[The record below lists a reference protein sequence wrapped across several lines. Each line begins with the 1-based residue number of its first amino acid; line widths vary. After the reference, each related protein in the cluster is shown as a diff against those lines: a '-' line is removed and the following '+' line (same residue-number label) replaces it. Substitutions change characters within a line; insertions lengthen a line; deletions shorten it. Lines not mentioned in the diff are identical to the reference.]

1 MADSWK
7 QWEGQVV
14 NGEFH
19 LRRYLG
25 GSEHNAVFLME
36 PGERELQK
44 AAIKFIPADP
54 VNAERQLARWRRA
67 AELSHPHLI
76 RLDQMGR
83 CQLGNMALL
92 YVVMEYAE
100 EDLSQILPH
109 RPLTSTEAREML
121 EPALDALAYVH
132 SKGFVHGHMKP
143 ANIMAVG
150 EQLKL
155 SSDGLCRMG
164 ESRRSWEKPGV
175 YDPPEAASAGVSPA
189 GDVWSLGMTLVEALT
204 QRLPAWDR
212 AAQEEPVLPETVP
225 APFLDLPRHCL
236 RRDPQRRW
244 TVANIAARL
253 QQPLP
258 VPHEHTTAKP
268 QEAFVSKWR
277 YIVPAVAVGLALA
290 ALLAG
295 PRLFNRRPEAPRAP
309 SIKSEQPPIQ
319 PKVQPKSERRPVT
332 RETAQSTQRSS
343 NEDQSASGAAPS
355 PTSLRAGAGAK
366 TPTGGLVRG
375 EVLQQVL
382 PDVPQRARDTIR
394 GTVRVS
400 VRVRVDPSGSVVGAT
415 MDSPGPS
422 KYFANLALQAARR
435 WGFAPAKVDGRHVS
449 SEWILRFEF
458 GRVATKVFPV
468 EAAP

>member
-1 MADSWK
+1 MAEAWK

-14 NGEFH
+14 NAEFH

-36 PGERELQK
+36 HGERELQK

-54 VNAERQLARWRRA
+54 ANAERQLARWRLA
-67 AELSHPHLI
+67 ARLSHPHLI
-76 RLDQMGR
+76 RLYQMGR
-83 CQLGNMALL
+83 CRLGNMALL

-109 RPLTSTEAREML
+109 RPLTPAEAREML

-132 SKGFVHGHMKP
+132 SQGFVYGHMKP

-150 EQLKL
+150 DQLKL

-164 ESRRSWEKPGV
+164 ESRASWEKPGV
-175 YDPPEAASAGVSPA
+175 YDPPEAASGITSPA
-189 GDVWSLGMTLVEALT
+189 GDVWSLGMTLVEVLT

-212 AAQEEPVLPETVP
+212 AGQEEPVLPETVP
-225 APFLDLPRHCL
+225 APFLDLARHCL
-236 RRDPQRRW
+236 RWDPQRRW

-258 VPHEHTTAKP
+258 MRRQHTPPRP
-268 QEAFVSKWR
+268 QETLAKWR
-277 YIVPAVAVGLALA
+277 YVVPAVAVGLVLA
-290 ALLAG
+290 AMLAG
-295 PRLFNRRPEAPRAP
+295 PRLFNRRPEAQRPP

-319 PKVQPKSERRPVT
+319 PKVQPKPGQRPVT
-332 RETAQSTQRSS
+332 RETGQSAQRSS
-343 NEDQSASGAAPS
+343 DEEQSSSGAAPS

-366 TPTGGLVRG
+366 TPVGGLVRG

-382 PDVPQRARDTIR
+382 PEVSQKARDTIR

-400 VRVRVDPSGSVVGAT
+400 VRVRVDPSGSLVGAT
-415 MDSPGPS
+415 LDSPGPS

-435 WGFAPAKVDGRHVS
+435 WEFAPAKVDGRHVS

-458 GRVATKVFPV
+458 GRIATQVFPV